1 MKTIFAYLRVSDST
15 QIDGDGF
22 TRQLKACEEYAKSHN
37 MEIAKVYRED
47 HTGTEYLRPQL
58 AELMVSLEQNGH
70 NVKTVIVENLTR
82 LARSLMVQEKIIGD
96 FQSKGFNLI
105 STTEGDDLCSDD
117 PTRKLLRTFMGA
129 IAEFDKS
136 MLVAKLRASRDR
148 MRQREGHC
156 EGRHGYNDTEEGK
169 AIVRH
174 IKALRRRPKYGKQ
187 RTLLEVA
194 EYLNTEGITTM
205 DGKQWSLYRVQ
216 NVLKSY

>member
-1 MKTIFAYLRVSDST
+1 MRVFIYLRVSSST
-15 QIDGDGF
+15 QVEGDGF
-22 TRQLKACEEYAKSHN
+22 TRQLKACEEYARSHG
-37 MEIAKVYRED
+37 MEIVKVYRED

-136 MLVAKLRASRDR
+136 MLVAKLRASRER
-148 MRQREGHC
+148 MRTREGHC
-156 EGRHGYNDTEEGK
+156 EGRKGYNDTPEGREL
-169 AIVRH
+169 IRH
-174 IKALRRRPKYGKQ
+174 IKALRRGHKYGKR
-187 RTLLEVA
+187 RTFLEIA
-194 EYLNTEGITTM
+194 EHLNKEGVTTL
-205 DGKQWSLYRVQ
+205 DHKQWSLFRVRDVI
-216 NVLKSY
+216 N